1 MIGPVSEGF
10 GYLAITSAMDSA
22 EIFVDGKFHGNA
34 PASLKLAAGSHVV
47 LLKSAGFPD
56 YTRTIEIPKASQLT
70 LKAVFQLAG
79 SHFGVIAATIA
90 VC

>member
-47 LLKSAGFPD
+47 LLHVVGGVPIGWFAL
-56 YTRTIEIPKASQLT
+56 RR
-70 LKAVFQLAG
+70 
-79 SHFGVIAATIA
+79 HFGVIAATIA